1 MGGTRPEAR
10 SASEAAKRTG
20 RVYDEPWTTADL
32 REFVSWRSL
41 NICEWPGCLEP
52 GEHLAHVFGK
62 GSGGRRS
69 ANRPENVAWLCV
81 HHHDVLD
88 GRIRLRFEDAARLVM
103 SMPLR
108 VDGDELPLCSWYCG
122 SPALGRT
129 FAGRP
134 LCDFHERL
142 ADENCELHSAPLSA
156 TRRRFELGQAMAMVV
171 EAENRKMGLAE

>member
-10 SASEAAKRTG
+10 SALEAAKRTEKT
-20 RVYDEPWTTADL
+20 DPEAAWTTTDL
-32 REFVSWRSL
+32 REFLSWRSL

-52 GEHLAHVFGK
+52 GEELAHVFGK

-69 ANRPENVAWLCV
+69 ANRPENVAWLCR

-88 GRIRLRFEDAARLVM
+88 GRRRLRFEDAARLVM

-108 VDGDELPLCSWYCG
+108 VDGAELPMCSWYCDQV
-122 SPALGRT
+122 ALGRT

-134 LCDFHERL
+134 LCEYHDGLVAVSKSYRSTL
-142 ADENCELHSAPLSA
+142 R
-156 TRRRFELGQAMAMVV
+156 TELGQALAFVV
-171 EAENRKMGLAE
+171 HRENSKMGLAE